1 MKVLQ
6 KNVRNVNVLH
16 PIVKNIFEVNDLNL
30 VAINRVVLEI
40 FVVEVKKILKV

>member
-6 KNVRNVNVLH
+6 KNVRNINVLR

-30 VAINRVVLEI
+30 VDINRVVLEI
-40 FVVEVKKILKV
+40 FVIEVKKILKV